1 MNWFVIISLL
11 LLVLFVWIILF
22 NLFVPSQ
29 ITSSVDRR
37 TEFYFQRESRDMA
50 DIIGRE
56 RRGWNMDRPVE
67 NLKVSCKQFR
77 NKQTMTSALS
87 S

>member
-29 ITSSVDRR
+29 ITSSADRS
-37 TEFYFQRESRDMA
+37 TEFDFQRNQKSNANKGIWR
-50 DIIGRE
+50 IGRE
-56 RRGWNMDRPVE
+56 RRGWIDQLRI
-67 NLKVSCKQFR
+67 
-77 NKQTMTSALS
+77 LS
-87 S
+87 SPASSSEINKL